1 MPRPTLLVA
10 EREPVQA
17 LSTRK
22 LVLETAKFNVLT
34 AHSTQEALDI
44 FQLFSNVAMAVLAMD
59 ETIDCRRIASVVK
72 ESSRNIPVVALTP
85 QQGQFCDFADHTLSS
100 YEPDALLTLVRSMLG
115 DPRNIDRKA

>member
-44 FQLFSNVAMAVLAMD
+44 LQLFSNVAMAVLAMD
-59 ETIDCRRIASVVK
+59 ETIDCRRIATVVK
-72 ESSRNIPVVALTP
+72 ESSRKIPVVALTP
-85 QQGQFCDFADHTLSS
+85 QQGQRCDFADYTLSS

-115 DPRNIDRKA
+115 DPRNIDGKV